1 MKIINDKELI
11 NNLKLSEESELSGSY
26 GKIIEINDKELLKT
40 YYRLFKLNTNTCTKE
55 DLEKSINEI
64 KTLKT
69 NGTMSYRRILAD
81 KQRIETLIKILNNTS
96 SKDLIKDYLIYKD
109 LVVSLILTNYK
120 DYETYENLIINNNLS
135 KQEHKEILKLIKEKV
150 NELVNNRLYPLDL
163 KFDNIMV
170 NKETLDVKLIDL
182 DDLGTIYLDDTHI
195 KNYQKSVKFKL
206 DNMEYKILKK

>member
-40 YYRLFKLNTNTCTKE
+40 YYRLFKLNTKTCTKE
-55 DLEKSINEI
+55 ELEKSINEI

-135 KQEHKEILKLIKEKV
+135 KQEHKEILKQIKEKV